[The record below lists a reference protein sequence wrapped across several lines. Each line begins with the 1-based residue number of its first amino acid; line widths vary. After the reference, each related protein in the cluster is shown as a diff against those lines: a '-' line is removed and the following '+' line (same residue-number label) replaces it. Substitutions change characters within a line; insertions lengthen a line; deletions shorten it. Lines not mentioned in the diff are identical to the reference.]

1 MSKKANKTIWVCR
14 DCGGEHLNWSG
25 KCNYCGNWNTLT
37 EMKDESISTKSS
49 TKLEPIA
56 INSVRVDSKSRLIS
70 SIEEFNLA
78 LGGGIVKGSVIL
90 IGGQPGIGKSTL
102 LWQVASSVP
111 GNVGYISAEES
122 PEQIKIRSDRLGKS
136 PKNIY
141 ILDDR
146 NIDNILN
153 SLKDIKPSLL
163 VVDSIQTIF
172 DPEISGTAG
181 NIVQVRSCTLKLIDY
196 AKSNSVS
203 VIMIGHVTKE
213 GEVAGPKTLEHL
225 VDGVFY
231 LEGLANSP
239 ERFLRASK
247 NRFGP
252 TDEIGI
258 FEMKEDGLRASSQ
271 FGRMKPSSKLPDGV
285 SRSAVV
291 EGSRVIF
298 LEIQALVQKSAT
310 AIPRRNAVG
319 YDFNRLHMII
329 AIVSKHLRI
338 DLSGFDVFLT
348 VSEGYRLKSTMADVA
363 CAISII
369 SSLKNIPL
377 DGDKIFIGE
386 LDLSGAIHLSSEA
399 KKIIKF
405 AEKANFKIQYKNT
418 NLVSLAK
425 NL

>member
-1 MSKKANKTIWVCR
+1 
-14 DCGGEHLNWSG
+14 
-25 KCNYCGNWNTLT
+25 
-37 EMKDESISTKSS
+37 
-49 TKLEPIA
+49 
-56 INSVRVDSKSRLIS
+56 
-70 SIEEFNLA
+70 
-78 LGGGIVKGSVIL
+78 
-90 IGGQPGIGKSTL
+90 
-102 LWQVASSVP
+102 
-111 GNVGYISAEES
+111 
-122 PEQIKIRSDRLGKS
+122 
-136 PKNIY
+136 
-141 ILDDR
+141 
-146 NIDNILN
+146 
-153 SLKDIKPSLL
+153 
-163 VVDSIQTIF
+163 
-172 DPEISGTAG
+172 
-181 NIVQVRSCTLKLIDY
+181 
-196 AKSNSVS
+196 
-203 VIMIGHVTKE
+203 
-213 GEVAGPKTLEHL
+213 
-225 VDGVFY
+225 
-231 LEGLANSP
+231 
-239 ERFLRASK
+239 
-247 NRFGP
+247 
-252 TDEIGI
+252 
-258 FEMKEDGLRASSQ
+258 
-271 FGRMKPSSKLPDGV
+271 MKPSSKLPDGV